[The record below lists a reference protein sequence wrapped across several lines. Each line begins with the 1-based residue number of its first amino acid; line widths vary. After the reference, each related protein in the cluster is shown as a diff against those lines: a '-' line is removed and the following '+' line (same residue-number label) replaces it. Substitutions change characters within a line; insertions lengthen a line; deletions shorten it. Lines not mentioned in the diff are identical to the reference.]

1 MKTQVFGREIFHF
14 PRVESTNKIALDM
27 GRKGY
32 PEGTVVI
39 AEDQTA
45 GRGRWGRKWH
55 SPPEKSLLFSV
66 ILRPQLPPERIP
78 QLTLVA
84 GASTART
91 VHLQTGIKPGIK
103 WPNDLIYQGK
113 KLSGILVEKAA
124 LTCLVLGIG
133 VNVNQVRDDFP
144 PELKNT
150 AVSLR
155 VITGERIA
163 RVPLLQK
170 ILDNLEKDYLE
181 YCRTGF
187 SSIREY
193 WLQYEAVLGK
203 KVRISMGSREYYG
216 EVTGLAESGELVVR
230 SPQGEEIKFAAGEVT
245 LCREE

>member
-1 MKTQVFGREIFHF
+1 
-14 PRVESTNKIALDM
+14 
-27 GRKGY
+27 
-32 PEGTVVI
+32 
-39 AEDQTA
+39 
-45 GRGRWGRKWH
+45 
-55 SPPEKSLLFSV
+55 
-66 ILRPQLPPERIP
+66 
-78 QLTLVA
+78 
-84 GASTART
+84 
-91 VHLQTGIKPGIK
+91 
-103 WPNDLIYQGK
+103 
-113 KLSGILVEKAA
+113 
-124 LTCLVLGIG
+124 VLGIG
-133 VNVNQVRDDFP
+133 VNVNQVSDDFP